1 MITSITSA
9 TDSTATSAAIKSSL
23 GMDSSDFLQLFIAQM
38 QYQDP
43 LEPTDATAMMN
54 QLSQLSLVEQSY
66 NQTTALSNLL
76 AAQNNSLSMGS
87 VSFIGKTVK
96 ANGDDIALDGTSSPS
111 LQYNLSSASAATTLT
126 ISDSSGKAVRTVS
139 LGAQSAGDNG
149 YSWDGCDASGNRLAA
164 GAYTFAVSA
173 TTGSGASVTAT
184 TYTTGVIDGVNLTST
199 TPYLSIGAVSVPLT
213 NVLNVSGA

>member
-9 TDSTATSAAIKSSL
+9 TDSSATSAAIKSSL
-23 GMDSSDFLQLFIAQM
+23 GMDSSDFLQLFIAQL

-43 LEPTDATAMMN
+43 LAPTDATAMMD

-76 AAQNNSLSMGS
+76 TAQNNSLSMGS

-96 ANGDDIALDGTSSPS
+96 ATGDDIAFDGNTATS
-111 LQYNLSSASAATTLT
+111 LQYNLASASTGTTLT
-126 ISDSSGKAVRTVS
+126 ILNSSGDTVRTVS
-139 LGAQSAGDNG
+139 LGTQSAGDNS
-149 YSWDGCDASGNRLAA
+149 YTWDGCDNSGNRLSA

-173 TTGSGASVTAT
+173 AGGSGASITAT
-184 TYTTGVIDGVNLTST
+184 TYTTGIIDGVNLSGT
-199 TPYLSIGAVSVPLT
+199 TPYLTIGAVSVPLT
-213 NVLNVSGA
+213 NVLNVSGG

>member
-9 TDSTATSAAIKSSL
+9 TDSSATSAAIKSSL

-43 LEPTDATAMMN
+43 LAPTDATSMMN

-96 ANGDDIALDGTSSPS
+96 ANGDDIAFDGTSSPS

-126 ISDSSGKAVRTVS
+126 ISDSSGETVRTVS
-139 LGAQSAGDNG
+139 LGAQSTGDNS
-149 YSWDGCDASGNRLAA
+149 YTWDGCDNSGNKLSA
-164 GAYTFAVSA
+164 GAYTFSVSA
-173 TTGSGASVTAT
+173 KTGSGASVTAK

-199 TPYLSIGAVSVPLT
+199 TPYLSIGTVSVPLT
-213 NVLNVSGA
+213 DVLNVSGA

>member
-1 MITSITSA
+1 MITSVTSA
-9 TDSTATSAAIKSSL
+9 TDSTATSSAIKSSL

-87 VSFIGKTVK
+87 VSFIGKNVK
-96 ANGDDIALDGTSSPS
+96 ANGDDIAFDGTSSTG
-111 LQYNLSSASAATTLT
+111 LQYNLSSASTATKLT
-126 ISDSSGKAVRTVS
+126 ISNSSGETVRTVS
-139 LGAQSAGDNG
+139 LGAQSAGDNS
-149 YSWDGCDASGNRLAA
+149 YTWDGCDDSGNKLSA

-184 TYTTGVIDGVNLTST
+184 TYTTGLIDGVNLSST
-199 TPYLSIGAVSVPLT
+199 NPYLTIGSVSVPLT
-213 NVLNVSGA
+213 DVVSVSGT